1 MSIQLSDFDYLR
13 RIVETES
20 AIVLDQSK
28 NYLIESRLIPIVRG
42 AGLKTIAELVARL
55 RLEAERELRRKVV
68 EAMTTNETSFFRDS
82 EPFEALKEE
91 ILPPLIA
98 ARRAKKELRI
108 WCAASST
115 GQEPYTL
122 SMVLRESFPELS
134 TWKVDFIAT
143 DINLDVLARAS
154 SGRYNS
160 VEIKRGLPIEYLQKY
175 FVSVGNEWEIR
186 KDIRDMVKFQ
196 QLNLIQAWPNL
207 GMFDLVFI
215 RNVLIYFNLE
225 KKREIL
231 GKIRRILQPDG
242 YMFLGTAETTINL
255 DDNFERRAFKRSSCY
270 QLKK

>member
-1 MSIQLSDFDYLR
+1 MSIQVSDFEYLR
-13 RIVETES
+13 QIVEVES
-20 AIVLDQSK
+20 AIVLDESK

-42 AGLKTIAELVARL
+42 AGLKTIAELVARI
-55 RLEAERELRRKVV
+55 RLEAERDLKRKVV

-82 EPFEALKEE
+82 EPFEALKAE

-98 ARRAKKELRI
+98 SRRAKKELRI

-115 GQEPYTL
+115 GQEPYSFCML
-122 SMVLRESFPELS
+122 LRESFPELA
-134 TWKVDFIAT
+134 TWKVEFIAT
-143 DINLDVLARAS
+143 DINLDVLERARA
-154 SGRYNS
+154 GRYNS

-175 FVSVGNEWEIR
+175 FTPEGDDWVIR

-196 QLNLIQAWPNL
+196 QLNLIQNWPNM

-215 RNVLIYFNLE
+215 RNVLIYFNIE

-231 GKIRRILQPDG
+231 GKIRRLLQPDA
-242 YMFLGTAETTINL
+242 YLFLGTAETTLNI
-255 DDNFERRAFKRSSCY
+255 DDNFERKAFKKSSCY